1 METLV
6 RKTGDMVRI
15 LEIKAEASELETD
28 VRIALK
34 KQQSMTTMRGFRP
47 GCVPLALVRRLHR
60 EEVKD
65 RVVNNLSTEV
75 FDDMIK
81 ENPQYN
87 LLRGAHEIYRDY
99 ELDGDLKVQIEFYVL
114 PEIQLADF
122 TGHVLEID
130 DYEVQDIDIDI
141 YIKSKMAPSLLFRSL
156 KEGEK
161 IGEGIAGFWDR
172 VKFERVNIDRK
183 TGLIVLDRE
192 ASEQTEL
199 FDYWHIGQY
208 ESEEYE
214 RIGDALRGRSVGDKI
229 FLEEDSDISVE
240 ILDLD
245 NRITI
250 REAVQR
256 GFGLDYEVRAED
268 LDNRIT
274 ICEAYRVDWIEPDD
288 EWADKISGGQVS
300 TAEELNNW
308 VREELNAIRE
318 EVNAAKLENLLKNQM
333 MKLYPFSIPD
343 QVWKEMVEIDP
354 KLVREVFGESDEQKM
369 WAKEQ
374 MHWVI
379 FLHAVRIQLI
389 QVRKETEPSPSS
401 EYPTYSEIKDIL
413 LEQFEVKRHY
423 PRSDIIWPFSSSP
436 LTQSWADL

>member
-6 RKTGDMVRI
+6 RETGDMVRI

-47 GCVPLALVRRLHR
+47 GCVPLTLVRRLHR

-65 RVVNNLSTEV
+65 RVVNNLTAEV

-87 LLRGAHEIYRDY
+87 LLGRAHEIYRDY
-99 ELDGDLKVQIEFYVL
+99 ELDGDLKIQIEFYVL

-130 DYEVQDIDIDI
+130 DYEVQDIDIDM
-141 YIKSKMAPSLLFRSL
+141 YIKDKMLPSMVFRPL
-156 KEGEK
+156 KKDEK
-161 IGEGIAGFWDR
+161 IGEDIAGLWDR
-172 VKFERVNIDRK
+172 VKFERMNTDRK
-183 TGLIVLDRE
+183 TGLIVFDTE

-199 FDYWHIGQY
+199 FDYYHIEQY
-208 ESEEYE
+208 KSEEYE

-229 FLEEDSDISVE
+229 FLEEDSGIFVD

-245 NRITI
+245 TRITI
-250 REAVQR
+250 REA
-256 GFGLDYEVRAED
+256 YRA
-268 LDNRIT
+268 
-274 ICEAYRVDWIEPDD
+274 DWIEPDD

-333 MKLYPFSIPD
+333 TKLYPFSIPE
-343 QVWKEMVEIDP
+343 QVWKEMLEIDP

-369 WAKEQ
+369 WVKEQ

-389 QVRKETEPSPSS
+389 QARKETEPSPSS

-423 PRSDIIWPFSSSP
+423 PRFDIIWPFSSSP
-436 LTQSWADL
+436 FTKSWADL